1 MGALRSQ
8 IQGAKRDNA
17 GLQDKNMRL
26 YHMAGERNAELAQLR
41 GETTKTMTANQD
53 MEGEIERYKQSNQ
66 RLADESDEIQN
77 TRAKVER
84 QAQDHRQKTSQI
96 HQQIKEHEGVIL
108 EHEREARDKEDQTVR
123 LINEISSKRLALDD
137 S

>member
-1 MGALRSQ
+1 
-8 IQGAKRDNA
+8 
-17 GLQDKNMRL
+17 
-26 YHMAGERNAELAQLR
+26 
-41 GETTKTMTANQD
+41 

-96 HQQIKEHEGVIL
+96 HQ
-108 EHEREARDKEDQTVR
+108 
-123 LINEISSKRLALDD
+123 
-137 S
+137 

>member
-1 MGALRSQ
+1 
-8 IQGAKRDNA
+8 
-17 GLQDKNMRL
+17 
-26 YHMAGERNAELAQLR
+26 
-41 GETTKTMTANQD
+41 

-66 RLADESDEIQN
+66 RLADESDEIEN

-108 EHEREARDKEDQTVR
+108 EHEREARDKED
-123 LINEISSKRLALDD
+123 
-137 S
+137 